1 MTHVVPAALV
11 TVAAWSLLASV
22 HRPVTDPADA
32 ETERAIDIAARVIG
46 TICLVL
52 AVAWLA

>member
-32 ETERAIDIAARVIG
+32 GTERAIDIAARVIG